1 MRPNLSVEK
10 LSAAL
15 AVLGATALIGAC
27 GGGDTK
33 PPVNANEVAPSGEKK
48 AGDGHCG
55 ADAKH
60 DKDQAACSAAKGAG
74 SCGAGKGAGSC
85 GAKAGDSK
93 PTDTSATAAPSDAK
107 PADPKAG
114 DTKAA
119 DSKGTTATPAP
130 SASAS
135 ATASGKKPAPPPA
148 GGKKGGASGCGAGTC
163 SAKK

>member
-10 LSAAL
+10 IAGAL
-15 AVLGATALIGAC
+15 AVLGTAALISAC

-33 PPVNANEVAPSGEKK
+33 PPVNANEVAPSGDKK

-60 DKDQAACSAAKGAG
+60 AKDQAACGGAKGAG
-74 SCGAGKGAGSC
+74 SCGAKGDGSC
-85 GAKAGDSK
+85 GAKTGDSK
-93 PTDTSATAAPSDAK
+93 PADTSAASTTTGDAKPTDATK

-119 DSKGTTATPAP
+119 DTKAGAATPA
-130 SASAS
+130 
-135 ATASGKKPAPPPA
+135 ATGSGKKPPPPPPA
-148 GGKKGGASGCGAGTC
+148 KKGGSSGCGAGTC
-163 SAKK
+163 AAKK

>member
-10 LSAAL
+10 IAGAL
-15 AVLGATALIGAC
+15 AVLGAAALVTAC
-27 GGGDTK
+27 GGETK

-60 DKDQAACSAAKGAG
+60 DKDQAQCGAAKGAG

-85 GAKAGDSK
+85 GAA
-93 PTDTSATAAPSDAK
+93 
-107 PADPKAG
+107 AG

-119 DSKGTTATPAP
+119 DPSAAGAGSGAPSTTPTDAKPADTKAADTKGATATPAP
-130 SASAS
+130 SA
-135 ATASGKKPAPPPA
+135 TTTTTKKGPPTPPA